1 VNLDTLAEQTERA
14 WQKFQRSDTG
24 GGAVSRFQKA
34 TAAWDREVDEVAAS
48 LVEGGMVPFEA
59 MIKATQIVRE
69 RRQQRKRSPVASPER
84 EPSNG

>member
-1 VNLDTLAEQTERA
+1 MSEPLKVALHCWEMGDI
-14 WQKFQRSDTG
+14 G
-24 GGAVSRFQKA
+24 
-34 TAAWDREVDEVAAS
+34 VDEVAAS